1 MKLTHAALTLAIA
14 ALLISP
20 SQAGEA
26 EPFVTTR
33 VLSLD
38 AANRLALGAA
48 DACGKRGYQVAV
60 AVVDRSGGLLA
71 FARDPLAGSHTIDVS
86 IGKAYAAASF
96 QTSTTQMQEPRFA
109 GLRSAPKVMLVGGG
123 LPVRIG
129 GHIYG
134 AVGVSGAPAQ
144 KTTGDIDQECAQA
157 GIEAIRESIEFA
169 Q

>member
-1 MKLTHAALTLAIA
+1 MHAAIALATATLVFGAPLHGA
-14 ALLISP
+14 E
-20 SQAGEA
+20 EA
-26 EPFVTTR
+26 PFVTTR

-48 DACGKRGYQVAV
+48 GECGKRGFQVAV

-71 FARDPLAGSHTIDVS
+71 FARDPLAGPHTIDVS

-96 QTSTTQMQEPRFA
+96 QTSTAQMQEPRFA

-134 AVGVSGAPAQ
+134 AVGVSGAPAE
-144 KTTGDIDQECAQA
+144 KTTGDIDQQCAQA
-157 GIEAIRESIEFA
+157 GIEAIREAIEFA